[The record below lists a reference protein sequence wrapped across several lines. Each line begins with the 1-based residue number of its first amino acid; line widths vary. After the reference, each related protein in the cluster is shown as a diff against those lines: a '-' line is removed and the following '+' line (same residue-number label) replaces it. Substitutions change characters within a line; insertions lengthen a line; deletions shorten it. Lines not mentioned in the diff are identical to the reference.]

1 LTIEIYSTNPKYLK
15 KLFAEKILVLMNG
28 NPIDDYNEVLSFRK
42 FTKITRR
49 LKEEGY

>member
-1 LTIEIYSTNPKYLK
+1 MTIQIYSTNPKYLK

-42 FTKITRR
+42 FNKITRG
-49 LKEEGY
+49 LKESGY